1 MRTHAENLELFL
13 ASGGDPKLARQL
25 KTATIQNRS
34 RIVYLLSKFDKNLS
48 AANTLE
54 KGNSEQYDTLEKPIF
69 SKIEAPNFAGLIT
82 QYPAELHP
90 VYHELQSLW
99 LKFYEVKL
107 ELNATH
113 PEHEKKAF
121 GIQTKIFQLFEKF
134 DKNKKILDHYI
145 DYKHILPIE
154 SKRNFDKM
162 NQLQL
167 DQERRN
173 IATLICRRKQTIE
186 KMEVQLPEDMDPMYN
201 KKLSS
206 LNHKKEQLQEM
217 ILDQE
222 KLLTLLRDSK

>member
-1 MRTHAENLELFL
+1 MKTHAENLKLYIT
-13 ASGGDPKLARQL
+13 SGGDPKLAKL
-25 KTATIQNRS
+25 HKTATIQNRS
-34 RIVYLLSKFDKNLS
+34 RIVYLLSK
-48 AANTLE
+48 LE
-54 KGNSEQYDTLEKPIF
+54 KNNKAAVPEEIIKQDPKIIKEDPVFFKPEIP
-69 SKIEAPNFAGLIT
+69 KLAGLIT

-90 VYHELQSLW
+90 VYQELESLW
-99 LKFYEVKL
+99 SKFCELKL

-134 DKNKKILDHYI
+134 DKNKKILDHYR

-162 NQLQL
+162 TQLQL

-173 IATLICRRKQTIE
+173 IASLICRRQQTIKKLE
-186 KMEVQLPEDMDPMYN
+186 ELLPAENDPAYIRR
-201 KKLSS
+201 LSS
-206 LNHKKEQLQEM
+206 LNHKKEQLQEL

-222 KLLTLLRDSK
+222 KIIQLLHS

>member
-1 MRTHAENLELFL
+1 MGTHAENLELYL
-13 ASGGDPKLARQL
+13 LSGGDPKVAKLH
-25 KTATIQNRS
+25 KIGSIQNRS
-34 RIVYLLSKFDKNLS
+34 RIIYLLSK
-48 AANTLE
+48 LE
-54 KGNSEQYDTLEKPIF
+54 KNTKTAVSVEIESPEHEIIKEDPVFLKPEVP
-69 SKIEAPNFAGLIT
+69 KLAGLIT

-90 VYHELQSLW
+90 VYHELEYLW
-99 LKFYEVKL
+99 SKFCELKL
-107 ELNATH
+107 ELNAAR

-162 NQLQL
+162 TQLQL

-173 IATLICRRKQTIE
+173 IATLICRRQQTIK
-186 KMEVQLPEDMDPMYN
+186 KMEEQLPEETDPAFN

-206 LNHKKEQLQEM
+206 LNHKKEQLQEL

-222 KLLTLLRDSK
+222 KIIQLLHS